1 MSSHGPAG
9 TITVC
14 RYGRVH
20 RPQKAGVARLARR
33 GDGTLG
39 RVLGY
44 TTLARLSG
52 PACNGH
58 VPVATGGGM
67 HTTPRVSADTVPLVA
82 ASRLVPAAEA
92 LAGDALNGHS
102 APNTLPA
109 ESSAA
114 DGEKRASSNGNAE
127 VFRRR

>member
-1 MSSHGPAG
+1 MQPPLG
-9 TITVC
+9 C
-14 RYGRVH
+14 R
-20 RPQKAGVARLARR
+20 P
-33 GDGTLG
+33 
-39 RVLGY
+39 
-44 TTLARLSG
+44 
-52 PACNGH
+52 
-58 VPVATGGGM
+58 
-67 HTTPRVSADTVPLVA
+67 TVPLVA

-127 VFRRR
+127 VFRRRSTRRQRRGCHSLDLVSWRDLAISLPAGWRLEVAADAVTLSWRPDLQKG